1 MALGIPLIPVTS
13 HNTSTEETQH
23 HKLEEEAEKDAII
36 ILERVEGWEGQGT
49 EARFLPIKPFDHL

>member
-36 ILERVEGWEGQGT
+36 ILERVEGWEGQGKIPLDQ
-49 EARFLPIKPFDHL
+49 AF